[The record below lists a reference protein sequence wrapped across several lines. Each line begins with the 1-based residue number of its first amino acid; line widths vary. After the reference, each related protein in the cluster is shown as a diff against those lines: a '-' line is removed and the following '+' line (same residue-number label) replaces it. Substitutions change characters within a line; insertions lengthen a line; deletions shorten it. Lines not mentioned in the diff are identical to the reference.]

1 MKRSVFKNSIL
12 IVVSITKA
20 QEFLKV
26 SKNVKTLEDVFELA
40 TQISE
45 STSSENVLV
54 TNCRVDGENNN
65 DVLFTSGFQDFIIFK
80 AHIETKDLNGIISTA
95 ISSNIAH
102 GFNLSEAIYGAL
114 EYAQSTHSVKNDD
127 NESPNYTCHIEI
139 PLEKIVQNEC
149 FTAHELV
156 TIIKPLK
163 FGPIIENFYKYL
175 IEHPL
180 VKPYQDTY
188 VNHDFV
194 RQIADGTLPLKK
206 FQFFVE
212 QDYSYLVNYGRVHCI
227 AGSKSPE
234 LEDIEK
240 ELCIVSRIK
249 EEMNQ
254 HGKRLK
260 EKFGVKDD
268 RYFKTIKRGPDLNN
282 YFKYFNDVARRGN

>member
-149 FTAHELV
+149 FTAHEL
-156 TIIKPLK
+156 
-163 FGPIIENFYKYL
+163 
-175 IEHPL
+175 
-180 VKPYQDTY
+180 DTY